1 MQKRKTVV
9 SIIVA
14 LSLLISNNYAFAATN
29 EVNNNDMIID
39 THYFLPGES
48 TGFNGGNEG
57 FSINGVI
64 YPIGTIKIDDV
75 LGATSGKYQA
85 DTKSAVLSTLLSK
98 TFDLIEGIPVVGNIY
113 ATGKNVLEWT
123 LAINSDIS
131 SVDYT
136 KNATLTTYYSFR
148 NFTHKIYAY
157 NEYNQWQDV
166 GYSLSRYY
174 YKHTYSMVY
183 DKAKEDFVSA
193 VADYTYTNGYGPT
206 YTAEAPNYMNHIILS
221 SYGNECWLMGKYY
234 REDYY

>member
-9 SIIVA
+9 SIILA
-14 LSLLISNNYAFAATN
+14 LSLLMSNNYAFAATN
-29 EVNNNDMIID
+29 EVNSDIIIN
-39 THYFLPGES
+39 THYFLLGEGTTVNSQNSGSS
-48 TGFNGGNEG
+48 TR
-57 FSINGVI
+57 GVL
-64 YPIGTIKIDDV
+64 YPVGTIKIDDV

-85 DTKSAVLSTLLSK
+85 DTKSAVLSKLLSK
-98 TFDLIEGIPVVGNIY
+98 SFDLIKGIPVIGNIY
-113 ATGKNVLEWT
+113 TTGKDILDWT

-148 NFTHKIYAY
+148 NFTHRIYAY
-157 NEYNQWQDV
+157 NENNQWQDV

-183 DKAKEDFVSA
+183 DKSKEDFVSA
-193 VADYTYTNGYGPT
+193 TADYTYTNGYDPE
-206 YTAEAPNYMNHIILS
+206 YIAEAANYMNYSTLS
-221 SYGNECWLMGKYY
+221 SYGNECWLTGKYY